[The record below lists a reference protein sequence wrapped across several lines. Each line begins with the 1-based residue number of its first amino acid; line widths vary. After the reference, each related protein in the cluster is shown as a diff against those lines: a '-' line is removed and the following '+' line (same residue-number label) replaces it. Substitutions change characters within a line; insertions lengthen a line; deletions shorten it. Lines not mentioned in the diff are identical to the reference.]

1 MLSWF
6 GKIFGTGKALEQGLK
21 TVDTIADGAVKG
33 FDALFFTEE
42 EKSNQSVSVL
52 GMRMGMVK
60 ALQDEFAPRAI
71 TRRILAIIIVG
82 STFLHFQIAI
92 VMGIM
97 ANMFPKMIKVG
108 DETINAWTGALEFT
122 LTILVQEIKIAMIV
136 VFFYF
141 GYYGVK
147 AIMKE
152 KSNGN

>member
-6 GKIFGTGKALEQGLK
+6 GQIFGSGKALEQGLK
-21 TVDTIADGAVKG
+21 TVDTATNGVIAGL
-33 FDALFFTEE
+33 DAIWHTDE
-42 EKSNQSVSVL
+42 EKAEGQMKVL

-60 ALQDEFAPRAI
+60 ALQDQFAPRAI
-71 TRRILAIIIVG
+71 TRRILAIIIIG
-82 STFLHFQIAI
+82 STFIHFQIAI
-92 VMGIM
+92 FMGIM
-97 ANMFPKMIKVG
+97 ANLYPKIVMVDGKEV
-108 DETINAWTGALEFT
+108 NAWTGALQFT
-122 LTILVQEIKIAMIV
+122 LTIIAQEIKIAMIV